1 MTALPDGWT
10 TRRPTFDDV
19 PAILELMQASDLAC
33 IGRIDV
39 SADDVREALTN
50 PNTDPAQDCWLALDP
65 GGRVVGWAYPDN
77 PSGGPRDFVEVYV
90 YPGRG
95 EPARRHLLDLLLTRV
110 AVRGATF
117 GHDPVIV
124 RAGAVPAEIDYVAV
138 LMDAGF
144 SFVKRYAR
152 MTRSLAGVP
161 PTPPTPPEG
170 VLVRRVDPDSGAEM
184 RRFHAL
190 VEEAFVDSLDHD
202 PIDYD
207 AWRARLAKLPSIPY
221 GEWFVAEVDGR
232 WAGALQSTDQG
243 IEQNEGW
250 VKMLAVLRPYRRRG
264 VGRALLEH
272 AFAAYAAKGLTDAG
286 LGVDLTNPTSPASL
300 YRSVGLTP
308 AYEADMYE
316 RTLPAAGGYGVEVR
330 VGRER
335 SSAT

>member
-1 MTALPDGWT
+1 M
-10 TRRPTFDDV
+10 
-19 PAILELMQASDLAC
+19 
-33 IGRIDV
+33 
-39 SADDVREALTN
+39 
-50 PNTDPAQDCWLALDP
+50 
-65 GGRVVGWAYPDN
+65 
-77 PSGGPRDFVEVYV
+77 

-95 EPARRHLLDLLLTRV
+95 EPARRHLLDLLLARV

-124 RAGAVPAEIDYVAV
+124 RAGAVPAETDYVAV
-138 LMDAGF
+138 LTDAGF

-300 YRSVGLTP
+300 YRSVGLTRCLRGRHVR
-308 AYEADMYE
+308 AHVA
-316 RTLPAAGGYGVEVR
+316 RGGRLRRGGAGGARAQLGDVV
-330 VGRER
+330 VGRAGLLGGVGDLRQVPGGRQAALVAVEDVHPGAELALER
-335 SSAT
+335 GRPAR